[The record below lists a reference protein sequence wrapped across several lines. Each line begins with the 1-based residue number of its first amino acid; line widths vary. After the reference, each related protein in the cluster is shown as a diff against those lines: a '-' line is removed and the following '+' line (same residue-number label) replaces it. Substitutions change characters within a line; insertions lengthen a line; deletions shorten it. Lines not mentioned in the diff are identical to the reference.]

1 MFDRNVAA
9 IYGYENGP
17 RNLQGS
23 SVGDTTL
30 AYVNQKGLMAIGE
43 VLDEKVVPGVG
54 IFLDK
59 ETGQQ
64 LPDEYHI
71 KVKWN
76 VKASPV
82 TNGEA
87 KKIGYN
93 LPVRTVFG
101 KLHNGEMAKKVVD
114 ELNIR

>member
-1 MFDRNVAA
+1 MKLNKK
-9 IYGYENGP
+9 
-17 RNLQGS
+17 S
-23 SVGDTTL
+23 
-30 AYVNQKGLMAIGE
+30 LMAIGD
-43 VLDEKVVPGVG
+43 VLDDKVEPGEG
-54 IFLDK
+54 IFLD

-71 KVKWN
+71 KVKWK
-76 VKASPV
+76 VKKTPV

-101 KLHNGEMAKKVVD
+101 KLHNGEMAQKIVD
-114 ELNIR
+114 ELNKR

>member
-1 MFDRNVAA
+1 
-9 IYGYENGP
+9 
-17 RNLQGS
+17 
-23 SVGDTTL
+23 
-30 AYVNQKGLMAIGE
+30 VNEKGLIAIGE

-54 IFLDK
+54 IFFDK

-64 LPDEYHI
+64 VPDEYHI
-71 KVKWN
+71 EVEWSVKD
-76 VKASPV
+76 SPA

-101 KLHNGEMAKKVVD
+101 KLHNGEMAQKIVD
-114 ELNIR
+114 ELNIC